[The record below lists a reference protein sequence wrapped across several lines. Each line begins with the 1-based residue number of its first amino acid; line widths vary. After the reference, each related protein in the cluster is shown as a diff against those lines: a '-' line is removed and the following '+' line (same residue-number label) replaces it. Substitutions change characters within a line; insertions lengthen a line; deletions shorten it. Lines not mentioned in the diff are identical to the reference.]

1 MVPILARHRASLTG
15 ELLPEPPNN
24 RNQIYDNLFPSVREK
39 ESKMAFSK
47 RDYSA
52 KFLDLQER
60 ITAAAGPL
68 LDNMWAAEQGEGAG
82 GCQFGSHVSMHFN
95 RIPDD
100 WWDAGARGAIVYA
113 HVSEYEPLDM
123 RPDVPWHMRR
133 TDVRTRYSCEIFFF
147 PDGVKMHCSEGTRE
161 CYSAAAAAWLEGIR
175 AAKIAGGAAAA
186 PDPPAHHDGH
196 GRNEDGNDGDD
207 DGDGD
212 GDGDGND
219 V

>member
-1 MVPILARHRASLTG
+1 
-15 ELLPEPPNN
+15 
-24 RNQIYDNLFPSVREK
+24 
-39 ESKMAFSK
+39 MAFSK

-82 GCQFGSHVSMHFN
+82 GCQYDSHVSMHFE
-95 RIPDD
+95 RISDD

-113 HVSEYEPLDM
+113 HVSEYEPVDM
-123 RPDVPWHMRR
+123 RPDVEWHMRR

-147 PDGVKMHCSEGTRE
+147 PDGVTMHCSEGTRE
-161 CYSAAAAAWLEGIR
+161 CYSAAAKAWLEGVR
-175 AAKIAGGAAAA
+175 AAKIAAGAAA
-186 PDPPAHHDGH
+186 PDPPAHHGP
-196 GRNEDGNDGDD
+196 DGNGNGNGNGDGN
-207 DGDGD
+207 GDGD
-212 GDGDGND
+212 EDD